1 MPSKRARSRKR
12 ARMVDLLINGKKLDR
27 DDDTLFGEFLN
38 GLNRDLAAR
47 SQVISVLKINGET
60 IDEGRETTFAMRSL
74 AQVGRVEIT
83 TVDQIELA
91 FEALA
96 SAKAYIRKLTAY
108 CRLNGDNY
116 KSGKIREADKNF
128 VDLVDGL
135 ENLAQLIMTSQ
146 SILRGK
152 YKGIHTNDSSLRI
165 AQVRLVS
172 AIEELLPAKK
182 ECDHKMLADI
192 LCNEL
197 PEALQEMADYG
208 IPVLQRLRTS

>member
-1 MPSKRARSRKR
+1 
-12 ARMVDLLINGKKLDR
+12 MVNLTINGKQHAREDG
-27 DDDTLFGEFLN
+27 TLFGDFMN
-38 GLNRDLAAR
+38 SLNRDLAIR
-47 SQVISVLKINGET
+47 SQVISVIKVNGET
-60 IDEGRETTFAMRSL
+60 IDEAREAGLAMRSL
-74 AQVGRVEIT
+74 AQLGSIEIT

-91 FEALA
+91 FQGLS
-96 SAKAYIRKLTAY
+96 SAQAYARKLMTY
-108 CRLNGDNY
+108 CRLNGENY
-116 KSGKIREADKNF
+116 KNGKIKEADRNF

-135 ENLAQLIMTSQ
+135 ENLTQLVMTSQ
-146 SILRGK
+146 SVLRGK
-152 YKGIHTNDSSLRI
+152 YRDIHTNDSSLRI

-182 ECDHKMLADI
+182 QNDHVMLADV

>member
-1 MPSKRARSRKR
+1 
-12 ARMVDLLINGKKLDR
+12 MVDLIINGKKLHKE
-27 DDDTLFGEFLN
+27 DDTLFGEFIN

-47 SQVISVLKINGET
+47 SQVISILKINGET
-60 IDEGRETTFAMRSL
+60 IDESRETVFSMRSL
-74 AQVGRVEIT
+74 AQVGRIEIT
-83 TVDQIELA
+83 TVDQLELA
-91 FEALA
+91 FEALS
-96 SAKAYIRKLTAY
+96 SARVYIKKLTSY
-108 CRLNGDNY
+108 CRLNGNSY
-116 KSGKIREADKNF
+116 KSGKIKEADKNF

-135 ENLAQLIMTSQ
+135 ENLTQLIMASQ

-172 AIEELLPAKK
+172 AIEELLPAKQA
-182 ECDHKMLADI
+182 CDYNMLADI

-197 PEALQEMADYG
+197 PEALQEMSDYG

>member
-1 MPSKRARSRKR
+1 
-12 ARMVDLLINGKKLDR
+12 MVNLILNGKNLEKDEK
-27 DDDTLFGEFLN
+27 TLFGEFIN
-38 GLNRDLAAR
+38 GLNRDLASR
-47 SQVISVLKINGET
+47 SQVISILKIGGQT
-60 IDEGRETTFAMRSL
+60 IDEGKETNYSMTSL
-74 AQVGRVEIT
+74 GQLGKIEIT
-83 TVDQIELA
+83 TVDQLELA

-96 SAKAYIRKLTAY
+96 SAKAYSKKLISY

-116 KSGKIREADKNF
+116 KTGKIKEADKNF
-128 VDLVDGL
+128 LDLVDGL
-135 ENLAQLIMTSQ
+135 ENLTQLVMASQ

-152 YKGIHTNDSSLRI
+152 YRGIHTNDSSLRI

-182 ECDHKMLADI
+182 QSDYKMLADI

-208 IPVLQRLRTS
+208 IPVLQRLQNS

>member
-1 MPSKRARSRKR
+1 
-12 ARMVDLLINGKKLDR
+12 MVDLVINGKKQQKA
-27 DDDTLFGEFLN
+27 DDTLFGEFIN

-47 SQVISVLKINGET
+47 SQVISILKINGET
-60 IDEGRETTFAMRSL
+60 IDESRESVFSMRSL
-74 AQVGRVEIT
+74 GQVGRIEIT

-96 SAKAYIRKLTAY
+96 SAKAYIKKLTTY

-116 KSGKIREADKNF
+116 KLGKIREADKNF

-135 ENLAQLIMTSQ
+135 ENLTQLIMASQ

-197 PEALQEMADYG
+197 PDALQEMADYG

>member
-1 MPSKRARSRKR
+1 
-12 ARMVDLLINGKKLDR
+12 MVDLHINGKKLER
-27 DDDTLFGEFLN
+27 NDDTLFGEFLN

-47 SQVISVLKINGET
+47 SQVISILKINGIT
-60 IDEGRETTFAMRSL
+60 IDDGRENSFAMRSL
-74 AQVGRVEIT
+74 AQVGRIEIT

-108 CRLNGDNY
+108 CRLNGENY
-116 KSGKIREADKNF
+116 KQGKIREADKNF
-128 VDLVDGL
+128 IDLVDGL
-135 ENLAQLIMTSQ
+135 ENLTQLIMTSQ

-182 ECDHKMLADI
+182 VCDYKMLADV

-197 PEALQEMADYG
+197 PDALQEMADYG

>member
-1 MPSKRARSRKR
+1 
-12 ARMVDLLINGKKLDR
+12 MVDLLINGKKQAKS
-27 DDDTLFGEFLN
+27 DDTLFGEFLV

-60 IDEGRETTFAMRSL
+60 IDESREPAFSMRSL
-74 AQVGRVEIT
+74 AQVGRIEIT

-91 FEALA
+91 FDALA
-96 SAKAYIRKLTAY
+96 SAKAYIKKLTSY
-108 CRLNGDNY
+108 CRLNGENY
-116 KSGKIREADKNF
+116 KSGKIKEADRNF

-135 ENLAQLIMTSQ
+135 ENLTQLVMASQ

-152 YKGIHTNDSSLRI
+152 YKGIHNNDSSLRI

-182 ECDHKMLADI
+182 SNDHTMLADI

-197 PEALQEMADYG
+197 PEALQEMSDYG
-208 IPVLQRLRTS
+208 IPVLQRLRQS

>member
-1 MPSKRARSRKR
+1 
-12 ARMVDLLINGKKLDR
+12 MVNLIINGKAYEKDGQI
-27 DDDTLFGEFLN
+27 LFGEFLN
-38 GLNRDLAAR
+38 GLNKDLASR
-47 SQVISVLKINGET
+47 SQVISVLKIDGNAV
-60 IDEGRETTFAMRSL
+60 DESSEQRLSMISLNQMGRI
-74 AQVGRVEIT
+74 EIT

-91 FEALA
+91 FEALS
-96 SAKAYIRKLTAY
+96 SAKAYTKKLIEY
-108 CRLNGDNY
+108 CRLNGANY

-128 VDLVDGL
+128 VHLVDGL
-135 ENLAQLIMTSQ
+135 ENLTQLIMASQ
-146 SILRGK
+146 SMLRGK
-152 YKGIHTNDSSLRI
+152 YRGIHTNDSSLRI

-182 ECDHKMLADI
+182 QNDHRMLADI

>member
-1 MPSKRARSRKR
+1 
-12 ARMVDLLINGKKLDR
+12 MVDLVINGRKTPKE
-27 DDDTLFGEFLN
+27 DDTLFGEFLN
-38 GLNRDLAAR
+38 SLNRDLAAR
-47 SQVISVLKINGET
+47 SQVISILKINGET
-60 IDEGRETTFAMRSL
+60 IDESRETLFAMRSL
-74 AQVGRVEIT
+74 AQVGRIEIT

-96 SAKAYIRKLTAY
+96 SAKAYIKKLTAY
-108 CRLNGDNY
+108 CRLNGENY
-116 KSGKIREADKNF
+116 KNGRIREADKNF

-135 ENLAQLIMTSQ
+135 ENLTNLIMASQ

-172 AIEELLPAKK
+172 AIEELLPAKR
-182 ECDHKMLADI
+182 ECDHKMLADV

-197 PEALQEMADYG
+197 PEALLEMSDYG

>member
-1 MPSKRARSRKR
+1 
-12 ARMVDLLINGKKLDR
+12 MVNLTINGKSQEKDGKI
-27 DDDTLFGEFLN
+27 LFGEFLN
-38 GLNRDLAAR
+38 GLNKDLATK
-47 SQVISVLKINGET
+47 SQVISQLKINGSAV
-60 IDEGRETTFAMRSL
+60 DENLEQRFSMVSL
-74 AQVGRVEIT
+74 NQMGNIEIT
-83 TVDQIELA
+83 TVDQLELA

-96 SAKAYIRKLTAY
+96 SAKAYTKKLIDY
-108 CRLNGDNY
+108 CRLNGANY

-128 VDLVDGL
+128 LDLVDGL
-135 ENLAQLIMTSQ
+135 ENLTQLIMASQ

-152 YKGIHTNDSSLRI
+152 YRGIHTNDSSLRI

-172 AIEELLPAKK
+172 AIEELLPSKK
-182 ECDHKMLADI
+182 KNDHRMLADI